1 MPSHFL
7 GIYVVLYDYT
17 PQSEQ
22 ELSLKEGDLL
32 YVLEKSE
39 DDDWWKAKKRTLFTD
54 EDEPEGLVP
63 CNYIEEAKTIGK
75 AKATYDYTRQTQE
88 ELSFTEDAILDVYDT
103 QDPDW
108 TLVGYN
114 GEYGF
119 APANYIEI
127 DEQGEEASPAPAPV
141 PAPVPVAA
149 RPPPALT
156 LPPRS
161 HSPSPPLPPSPGIA
175 PPDLEK
181 PLPTPQPDYDDQPPP
196 PTPPRPVSMVGASS
210 NNRISMPPG
219 RPQQGPPSANNS
231 RSPRMQQPSPRRAR
245 FADYPD
251 SDSDDGPSLPVK
263 RPPHERRAQR
273 QQSDYGD
280 DRLHPVEPG
289 SPGHIPPGYRTFPV
303 AELIGKKK
311 HAALLALGPDRII
324 LIPDKSTLPRQEWSI
339 ENMLNYSVEGKH
351 VFIDC
356 NYPTKAMDLH
366 AGSKEGAAEIFSA
379 LGEINGAA
387 RAAGLREVLSAA
399 ENKYKRSE
407 AIGTILWDF
416 VAGGQDEVSVAAG
429 DEVTILDDKD
439 ADWWLVKRT
448 VNGEEGVV
456 PSSYVERGRTDIA
469 ASIDGKTKEA
479 KARNSVHGG
488 DYARMSSSPSLP
500 SGVQLPVR
508 TTSLASKRQNGEV
521 QPQKTKPDASK
532 LRTWTDRSKTFKVE
546 AQFLGC
552 RDGKIHLHKS
562 NGVKIAVPVAKMSV
576 EDLEYVERIT
586 GLSLDEDKPLSYV
599 KNQQGQ
605 QSHQQRLQQQ
615 KPQSGITIEKPS
627 SGASQDKKNE
637 YDWFDFFLGCGID
650 LGQCQRYALNFQ
662 KENMD
667 ETFLPE
673 LTASSMR
680 SLGMKEGDII
690 RATKFLDNKYNRNG
704 SDGGKKAVSFGSTEV
719 IGENGGRKG
728 RPAPAVVT
736 SDTVDLNA
744 FLQKPSP
751 PPASKSPGGSPGGFE
766 DDAWAPK
773 PSKQVESLKPATP
786 PVPTQPTPPPPAPA
800 PVVHPDIAGL
810 SLDTPPLQPT
820 TVSPP
825 PPQTS
830 ISSQPSFAAQARQR
844 PAAPSSA
851 GSATGS
857 LIPPPP
863 PQRPISAPQTFQP
876 NPMGSAPLQPQ
887 MTGLPLTSTAPPGQ
901 LSMADQLHNMRMAQI
916 QQQQES
922 LAQTQRM
929 ILAQMTGANPLIAHA
944 TGLTQQ
950 HQQQANI
957 PPQQPS
963 GFMNGLPTLQQP
975 QPQIPQQSFQPLINQ
990 PTGMMP
996 QPTGMMGQPRMPQPT
1011 EMGMGMGMGMAGGMA
1026 GMRTPGQP
1034 ITMPVN
1040 SLLQPALVPQQTGLM
1055 QPLKPQATGPP
1066 PPVRFGVQP
1075 GAPKLAPQPTGK
1087 RANLSQA
1094 TPENPFG
1101 F

>member
-1 MPSHFL
+1 L
-7 GIYVVLYDYT
+7 T
-17 PQSEQ
+17 
-22 ELSLKEGDLL
+22 
-32 YVLEKSE
+32 
-39 DDDWWKAKKRTLFTD
+39 
-54 EDEPEGLVP
+54 EP
-63 CNYIEEAKTIGK
+63 
-75 AKATYDYTRQTQE
+75 
-88 ELSFTEDAILDVYDT
+88 
-103 QDPDW
+103 DP
-108 TLVGYN
+108 
-114 GEYGF
+114 
-119 APANYIEI
+119 
-127 DEQGEEASPAPAPV
+127 
-141 PAPVPVAA
+141 
-149 RPPPALT
+149 
-156 LPPRS
+156 
-161 HSPSPPLPPSPGIA
+161 
-175 PPDLEK
+175 
-181 PLPTPQPDYDDQPPP
+181 
-196 PTPPRPVSMVGASS
+196 
-210 NNRISMPPG
+210 
-219 RPQQGPPSANNS
+219 
-231 RSPRMQQPSPRRAR
+231 
-245 FADYPD
+245 
-251 SDSDDGPSLPVK
+251 
-263 RPPHERRAQR
+263 
-273 QQSDYGD
+273 
-280 DRLHPVEPG
+280 
-289 SPGHIPPGYRTFPV
+289 
-303 AELIGKKK
+303 
-311 HAALLALGPDRII
+311 
-324 LIPDKSTLPRQEWSI
+324 
-339 ENMLNYSVEGKH
+339 
-351 VFIDC
+351 
-356 NYPTKAMDLH
+356 
-366 AGSKEGAAEIFSA
+366 
-379 LGEINGAA
+379 
-387 RAAGLREVLSAA
+387 
-399 ENKYKRSE
+399 
-407 AIGTILWDF
+407 
-416 VAGGQDEVSVAAG
+416 
-429 DEVTILDDKD
+429 
-439 ADWWLVKRT
+439 
-448 VNGEEGVV
+448 
-456 PSSYVERGRTDIA
+456 
-469 ASIDGKTKEA
+469 
-479 KARNSVHGG
+479 
-488 DYARMSSSPSLP
+488 
-500 SGVQLPVR
+500 
-508 TTSLASKRQNGEV
+508 
-521 QPQKTKPDASK
+521 SK

-599 KNQQGQ
+599 KSQQGQ
-605 QSHQQRLQQQ
+605 QSHQQRPQQQ

-627 SGASQDKKNE
+627 SGASQDKKND

-719 IGENGGRKG
+719 IGENGGEGSGGLFSGPGGVLKNNTGRKG

-736 SDTVDLNA
+736 SDTIDPSA

-751 PPASKSPGGSPGGFE
+751 PPASKPPPAGGSAGGFE

-773 PSKQVESLKPATP
+773 PSKQAPQPQNRVEPPKPATP
-786 PVPTQPTPPPPAPA
+786 PVSKQPTPPPPAPA

-810 SLDTPPLQPT
+810 SLDTLPLQPT
-820 TVSPP
+820 IVSPP
-825 PPQTS
+825 PPPPQPQPS
-830 ISSQPSFAAQARQR
+830 ISPQPSFAAQARQR

-851 GSATGS
+851 GPATGS

-887 MTGLPLTSTAPPGQ
+887 LTSTAPPGQ

-975 QPQIPQQSFQPLINQ
+975 QPQMPQQSFQPLINQ

-996 QPTGMMGQPRMPQPT
+996 QPGMPGMMPQPT
-1011 EMGMGMGMGMAGGMA
+1011 GMGMGMGMGMAGGMA
-1026 GMRTPGQP
+1026 GMRAPGQP
-1034 ITMPVN
+1034 INMPVN

-1066 PPVRFGVQP
+1066 PQVRFGVQA

-1094 TPENPFG
+1094 SKLFPDPFA
-1101 F
+1101 